1 MRECGVV
8 VRAEACGV
16 VMRKAEWG
24 VVKNVEA

>member
-1 MRECGVV
+1 MSECGVV